1 MKGRTKSHYIMA
13 LLDDPYDQCSFCDG
27 SGERQQLA
35 RIGPTLDVQ
44 IGYDP
49 RFQRPRVSLPNRLA
63 CRYLALVDTGA
74 SHTCVDADLAPA
86 LGLPVVQ
93 RSPVSGVHGE
103 LVVNF
108 HLAQLYVTELRVVFD
123 GIFAAVHL
131 QSGGQS
137 HVVLLGRSFLQGFL
151 MQYEGQAGSVKTI
164 PND

>member
-1 MKGRTKSHYIMA
+1 M
-13 LLDDPYDQCSFCDG
+13 
-27 SGERQQLA
+27 A

-44 IGYDP
+44 IGHDP
-49 RFQRPRVSLPNRLA
+49 RFQRSRVSLPNRPAYRHLE
-63 CRYLALVDTGA
+63 LVDTGA
-74 SHTCVDADLAPA
+74 SHTCLDANLAPA

>member
-1 MKGRTKSHYIMA
+1 MSR
-13 LLDDPYDQCSFCDG
+13 LDK
-27 SGERQQLA
+27 
-35 RIGPTLDVQ
+35 I
-44 IGYDP
+44 P
-49 RFQRPRVSLPNRLA
+49 RFHRSRVSLPKRPA
-63 CRYLALVDTGA
+63 CRHLALVDTGA

-93 RSPVSGVHGE
+93 RSPVSGVHGK

-108 HLAQLYVTELRVVFD
+108 YPAHLYITELRVVFD

-151 MQYEGQAGSVKTI
+151 MQYEGRTGSVTI